1 MDMQKDGFT
10 EVTSRKNKGKK
21 ADKQPNSKNIGGVR
35 LSKPKPSFYR
45 PKEPVHGKANSS
57 KQKEQNAFEVLNT
70 LDVEEESGIPKPTCT
85 KKDSVGSTSKSSSSR
100 LDQGEESD
108 ENEVLSPKD
117 GTTGYFYLTGDGQHL
132 ENDDLDTYDGY
143 EASDTKQPKQQ
154 IVEPVAPNKL
164 DAPVDIEGD
173 SVSMSN
179 VENQACNYGKGRWVK
194 DDSRPLYSEF
204 GCKQWLSGMWAC
216 RLTQR
221 TDFGYKKLKW
231 QPKDCKMDDFT
242 GPNFL
247 KRSGTNAGQN
257 TGLCRGFLRA
267 PAVSVINVLTGGEE
281 RHDVEDVGKKYGLVK
296 VRGSVRPD
304 GWAYRF
310 PITNTTILYYWSAS
324 LCELDP
330 IDPINRTTYFAM
342 HLDRPPAFLQRYI
355 SRFNVLVL
363 NTGITGTEGNLM
375 LTDGLYGSTLLHVA
389 AIVGNTD
396 AAKILVEINHD
407 LLFPKDKEGQTPL
420 SRALSNMH
428 TDTYLYLLNPTN
440 TRDIKLD
447 NLFVGTS
454 GDELLINAIS
464 ANDYHSTLVLSK
476 HYRNLN
482 SDSVLMAIA
491 QNFPR
496 KLDIW
501 ESMTYAC
508 VFEDPTVTLAAVIC
522 VLLTTPVLV
531 SGIKFKT
538 ALKSFTSAVVVFSF
552 AGVIMSIDPF
562 GNNLLHLAARLA
574 PTSKLSLISGA
585 VLQIQRELQWFK
597 EVEGFVCPLNR
608 IQKNSFG
615 EMPKMVFTREHRELV
630 TEGEKW
636 MKATAESYTIT
647 AALITTIV
655 FAAAI
660 TVPGGNNQD
669 TGIPVF
675 SNDAFTIFAISDA
688 ISLFTSTTSLLMF
701 LSILTTRFAEED
713 FLFNLPT
720 KLIIGLSTL
729 SSR

>member
-1 MDMQKDGFT
+1 M
-10 EVTSRKNKGKK
+10 
-21 ADKQPNSKNIGGVR
+21 R
-35 LSKPKPSFYR
+35 LSKEKGMVSL
-45 PKEPVHGKANSS
+45 S
-57 KQKEQNAFEVLNT
+57 K
-70 LDVEEESGIPKPTCT
+70 
-85 KKDSVGSTSKSSSSR
+85 
-100 LDQGEESD
+100 
-108 ENEVLSPKD
+108 
-117 GTTGYFYLTGDGQHL
+117 
-132 ENDDLDTYDGY
+132 
-143 EASDTKQPKQQ
+143 
-154 IVEPVAPNKL
+154 
-164 DAPVDIEGD
+164 
-173 SVSMSN
+173 
-179 VENQACNYGKGRWVK
+179 VEN
-194 DDSRPLYSEF
+194 S
-204 GCKQWLSGMWAC
+204 M
-216 RLTQR
+216 
-221 TDFGYKKLKW
+221 
-231 QPKDCKMDDFT
+231 
-242 GPNFL
+242 
-247 KRSGTNAGQN
+247 
-257 TGLCRGFLRA
+257 
-267 PAVSVINVLTGGEE
+267 ITGGEE

-296 VRGSVRPD
+296 ARGSVRPD

-330 IDPINRTTYFAM
+330 IDPINGTTYFAM

-363 NTGITGTEGNLM
+363 NTGHHWNRGKLNANRWVMYVGGKRNTDRRIAEINNAKNLTIHSIIN
-375 LTDGLYGSTLLHVA
+375 LNSHRNGSTLLHVA

-396 AAKILVEINHD
+396 AAKILVEINHE
-407 LLFPKDKEGQTPL
+407 LLFSKDKEGQTPL

-428 TDTYLYLLNPTN
+428 TYTYLFLLNTMN
-440 TRDIKLD
+440 TRDVKLD
-447 NLFVGTS
+447 PLFLGTS
-454 GDELLINAIS
+454 GDELLVNAIS
-464 ANDYHSTLVLSK
+464 ANDYYSAFVLSER
-476 HYRNLN
+476 YRNLN

-496 KLDIW
+496 KRNIW
-501 ESMTYAC
+501 ERMTYAC

-522 VLLTTPVLV
+522 VLLMTPVVV
-531 SGIKFKT
+531 SGFKFKT

-597 EVEGFVCPLNR
+597 EVEGFGVD
-608 IQKNSFG
+608 
-615 EMPKMVFTREHRELV
+615 
-630 TEGEKW
+630 EKW

-688 ISLFTSTTSLLMF
+688 ISLFTSTISLLMF

-729 SSR
+729 FISMTAMIVAFSATLFLVFGQRNSWILIPIAALSCLPITSFATLQFPLIADLMSSTYGRSVFGKKRNRSFY